1 MASKASPVPPM
12 RCQKRTAGSH
22 GDRTVF
28 SPDLIMAHE
37 SRRVAVSRAVVTLVI
52 EKLLDGVRE

>member
-1 MASKASPVPPM
+1 VPPM